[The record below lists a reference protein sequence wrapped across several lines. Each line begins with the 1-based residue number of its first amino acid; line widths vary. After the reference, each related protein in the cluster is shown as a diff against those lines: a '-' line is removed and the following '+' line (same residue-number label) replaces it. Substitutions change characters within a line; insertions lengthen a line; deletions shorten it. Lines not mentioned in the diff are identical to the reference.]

1 MVNAAKHRRKAIE
14 NEVRD
19 FLEVMNGT
27 AKNRINKKSDDLDF
41 RVKPKLASGMNLNH
55 FRKSLS
61 YYNLKLYIH
70 INLKILK
77 I

>member
-55 FRKSLS
+55 FRKQLQREIELKKELS
-61 YYNLKLYIH
+61 
-70 INLKILK
+70 
-77 I
+77 